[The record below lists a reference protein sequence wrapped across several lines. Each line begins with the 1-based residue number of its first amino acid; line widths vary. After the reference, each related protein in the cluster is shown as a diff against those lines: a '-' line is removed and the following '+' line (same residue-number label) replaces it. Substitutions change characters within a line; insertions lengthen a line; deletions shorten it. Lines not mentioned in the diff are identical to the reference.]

1 MDSFFFFPLKPATSF
16 FFFLFYSLYSA
27 GKYTLSPFYFFFR
40 TVSLLLHEPVYHGF
54 ISLYSLSL
62 MNYVVAEIQVPSH
75 YQIHLFFLPPK
86 EWEIICVIWETGIC
100 IYFFYTK
107 NKYRGCS
114 KNKDNRI
121 RQVQIWMF
129 DQSIRFHR
137 NKTSTQAKINSKIKR
152 SVLLSI
158 SICFTRSHLN
168 LLMENLSYT
177 VCFLPIIGDHKQVIL
192 FWPEKN
198 NLESPCRTNFS
209 YVTAAWTI
217 KSL

>member
-1 MDSFFFFPLKPATSF
+1 MSQCTMDSSH
-16 FFFLFYSLYSA
+16 
-27 GKYTLSPFYFFFR
+27 YT
-40 TVSLLLHEPVYHGF
+40 
-54 ISLYSLSL
+54 LSL
-62 MNYVVAEIQVPSH
+62 MNYVVAEIQVPSR

-86 EWEIICVIWETGIC
+86 DWEIICVIWETGIC

-107 NKYRGCS
+107 NKYRGCR

-168 LLMENLSYT
+168 LLMEKLSYT

-198 NLESPCRTNFS
+198 VLESPCKTNFS
-209 YVTAAWTI
+209 YVTVAWTI